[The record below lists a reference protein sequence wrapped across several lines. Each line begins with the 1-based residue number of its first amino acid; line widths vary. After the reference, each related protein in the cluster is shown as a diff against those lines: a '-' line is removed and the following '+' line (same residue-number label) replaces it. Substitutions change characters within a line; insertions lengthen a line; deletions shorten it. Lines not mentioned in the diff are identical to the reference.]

1 MRTLRAA
8 AFLGALAIAAAGCG
22 WQPPVRPE
30 PSPSRSTSTA
40 PSGSTAPTETP
51 SEAAVSALVTVETRG
66 GLCAN
71 GPCGSIVS
79 IEADG
84 RVRQLE
90 PAEIL
95 RGRLPADLLDALRME
110 IDRADFALIES
121 RAFTGTCPIAYDGQ
135 ETIYI
140 FTVHQGT
147 AFERIAT
154 CEVAID
160 PSHPLFRAVSAVL
173 TATAAP

>member
-1 MRTLRAA
+1 MRTSRAA
-8 AFLGALAIAAAGCG
+8 ALLGALAITAAACG

-30 PSPSRSTSTA
+30 PSPSSSASTA
-40 PSGSTAPTETP
+40 PSGSTAPTGTP
-51 SEAAVSALVTVETRG
+51 SGAAVSPLVTVETQG

-84 RVRQLE
+84 RVRQLG
-90 PAEIL
+90 PTEIL
-95 RGRLPADLLDALRME
+95 RGRLTADLLEALRIE
-110 IDRADFALIES
+110 IDRADFGLIES
-121 RAFTGTCPIAYDGQ
+121 RPFTGTCPIAYDGQ

-147 AFERIAT
+147 AFERIST

-160 PSHPLFRAVSAVL
+160 PNHPLFRAVSAAL
-173 TATAAP
+173 AATAAP